1 MFGETKPPTAAQ
13 IAAAW
18 GLARYLMSASPAAE
32 RRISTA
38 ASPPATTSGPGCP
51 SAGNGKTS
59 ASTPSTAGVDAA
71 DDPGHEV
78 AFEHHR
84 RGGRNGEGLLDGFL
98 VAGHHR
104 SPRPAGDDVRIQHP
118 GQEPQRGDD
127 RGIGPRDLV
136 CRQEVIPNGP
146 GQPEIEVREPVGQR
160 PAVLAADRERG
171 HPRPCEPVRQQDE
184 PVDASRRGH
193 TRPLEDALVVP
204 DQGLVGG
211 FEPDSI
217 ESASGRPELAPGG
230 AVVAGHGT
238 SHDAVERN
246 EQVLGGIPAQQA
258 RLGEERHV
266 RRVIPGQP
274 GRQEGRDAVSDRC
287 IGDGHAGLAGE
298 CAQHEFEVLLLHA
311 RPHGG
316 YLELLPAQVRPGG
329 GSEAGRAGHRGCAGY
344 YQDSGERRRPR
355 RPDPCVPASSVHIH
369 GRSRLGE
376 QRSTE

>member
-1 MFGETKPPTAAQ
+1 MFGETKPPDRRPDRRRLGAGQVPDERVPGGGAAHQ
-13 IAAAW
+13 HRRVAAGHHHRA
-18 GLARYLMSASPAAE
+18 GLPE
-32 RRISTA
+32 RGEREDV
-38 ASPPATTSGPGCP
+38 
-51 SAGNGKTS
+51 
-59 ASTPSTAGVDAA
+59 GVDAEHGGGHAA

-84 RGGRNGEGLLDGFL
+84 RGGRSGEGLLDGL
-98 VAGHHR
+98 LIAGHHR

-136 CRQEVIPNGP
+136 CRQEVIPSGP
-146 GQPEIEVREPVGQR
+146 GQPEVEVREPVGQR

-171 HPRPCEPVRQQDE
+171 HPRPCEPVRQRDE

-193 TRPLEDALVVP
+193 PRPLEDALVVP

-211 FEPDSI
+211 LEPDSV
-217 ESASGRPELAPGG
+217 ESASGRPELAPGR

-238 SHDAVERN
+238 AHDAVERN

-266 RRVIPGQP
+266 RRAALGQP
-274 GRQEGRDAVSDRC
+274 GRQEGRDAVSGRC

-298 CAQHEFEVLLLHA
+298 CAQHELEVLLLHA
-311 RPHGG
+311 
-316 YLELLPAQVRPGG
+316 
-329 GSEAGRAGHRGCAGY
+329 
-344 YQDSGERRRPR
+344 
-355 RPDPCVPASSVHIH
+355 
-369 GRSRLGE
+369 
-376 QRSTE
+376 